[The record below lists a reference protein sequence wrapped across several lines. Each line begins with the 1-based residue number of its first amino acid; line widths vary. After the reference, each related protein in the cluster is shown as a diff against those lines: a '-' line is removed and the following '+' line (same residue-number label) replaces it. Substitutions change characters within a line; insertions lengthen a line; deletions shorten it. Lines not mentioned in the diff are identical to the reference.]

1 MSRPAASLI
10 RLRWTAG
17 LLACCAGAV
26 WCAGG
31 GAYAEQPA
39 PDGSTPVEVTIVGG
53 PELNPNAQDRPSPV
67 VVRIFD
73 LAETKTF
80 EAADYDALF
89 EHPNDAL
96 KHDVLAKEEFML
108 RPGDIQQRNR
118 SLPPAVRALG
128 VAAAFRDLEHAT
140 WRLTIAVKRG
150 QRNFLLIDLQ
160 QNTVRL
166 VTVDAG

>member
-1 MSRPAASLI
+1 MSRPVRMFLA
-10 RLRWTAG
+10 RWTAG
-17 LLACCAGAV
+17 SLAYLGGIL

-31 GAYAEQPA
+31 LALAEQVA
-39 PDGSTPVEVTIVGG
+39 ADGPTPVEVTIVGG

-67 VVRIFD
+67 VLRIFD

-89 EHPNDAL
+89 EHPSDAL
-96 KHDVLAKEEFML
+96 KREVLAKDEFML
-108 RPGDIQQRNR
+108 RPGDIEQRNR
-118 SLPPAVRALG
+118 SLPAAVRALG

-140 WRLTIAVKRG
+140 WRLTVPVKRG
-150 QRNFLLIDLQ
+150 QRNFLLIDLDRS
-160 QNTVRL
+160 TIRL

>member
-1 MSRPAASLI
+1 MNRPAAPNI
-10 RLRWTAG
+10 WLRWTAG
-17 LLACCAGAV
+17 LLACAGGTL

-31 GAYAEQPA
+31 VAFAEELPL
-39 PDGSTPVEVTIVGG
+39 DGSTPVEVTIVGG
-53 PELNPNAQDRPSPV
+53 MELNPNAQDRPSPV

-73 LAETKTF
+73 LAETKNF

-89 EHPNDAL
+89 EHPSDAL
-96 KHDVLAKEEFML
+96 KHDVLAKEELML
-108 RPGDIQQRNR
+108 RPGDIRQRNR

-150 QRNFLLIDLQ
+150 QRNFLLIDLDR
-160 QNTVRL
+160 NTVRL